1 MRAVTAKMRR
11 AAVRTYVTEFSK
23 QDISLYQDLNEAQ
36 LRHYYEPER
45 GVFIAESGKV
55 ISRAL
60 DAGMEPLS
68 FLIAKERL
76 AEAEEMFLAAHDHDV
91 PVYVSPEKDL
101 RGITGYNLT
110 GGMLCAMRR
119 PILPKVQTVCAHASR
134 IAVIVDVVNPTNIG
148 AVIRSAAA
156 LGINAVLL
164 SYSCSDPLERRAL
177 RVSMG
182 TAFQIP
188 WTYIDKAA
196 DINDTL
202 HELGFKTAAMALAD
216 DAISLASNSLK
227 ETDKLAI
234 MIGNEGN
241 GLPTDVIERADHK
254 VIIPMYNSV
263 DSLNAAAASAVAFWE
278 LRKDTTE

>member
-1 MRAVTAKMRR
+1 MRAVSAMMRR
-11 AAVRTYVTEFSK
+11 VAVRTYVTEFSK
-23 QDISLYQDLNEAQ
+23 QDISLYQDFNEAQ
-36 LRHYYEPER
+36 LRHHYEPER

-68 FLIAKERL
+68 FLIAKERI
-76 AEAEEMFLAAHDHDV
+76 AEAEEIFLSAHDHDV
-91 PVYVSPEKDL
+91 PVYVSPEKEL

-119 PILPKVQTVCAHASR
+119 PILPEVQTVCAHASR

-156 LGINAVLL
+156 LGIDAVLL
-164 SYSCSDPLERRAL
+164 SFSCSDPLERRAL

-254 VIIPMYNSV
+254 VIIPMYNGV

-278 LRKDTTE
+278 LRKDSTE

>member
-1 MRAVTAKMRR
+1 MSPVTAMMRR

-23 QDISLYQDLNEAQ
+23 QDISLYQDFNEAQ

-76 AEAEEMFLAAHDHDV
+76 AEAEEILLSAHDHDV
-91 PVYVSPEKDL
+91 PVYVSSEKDL

-119 PILPKVQTVCAHASR
+119 PILPEVQTVCAHASR

-156 LGINAVLL
+156 LGIDAVLL

-254 VIIPMYNSV
+254 VIIPMYNGV

-278 LRKDTTE
+278 LRKDSTE

>member
-1 MRAVTAKMRR
+1 MSPVTAMMRR

-23 QDISLYQDLNEAQ
+23 QDISLYQDFNEAQ

-76 AEAEEMFLAAHDHDV
+76 AEAEEMFLSAHDHDV
-91 PVYVSPEKDL
+91 PVYVSLEKDL

-119 PILPKVQTVCAHASR
+119 PILPEVQTVCAHASR
-134 IAVIVDVVNPTNIG
+134 IAVVVDVVNPTNIG

-156 LGINAVLL
+156 LGIDAVLL

-254 VIIPMYNSV
+254 VIIPMYNGV

>member
-1 MRAVTAKMRR
+1 MSPVTAMMRR

-23 QDISLYQDLNEAQ
+23 QDISLYQDFNEAQ

-76 AEAEEMFLAAHDHDV
+76 AEAEEMFLSTHDHDV

-119 PILPKVQTVCAHASR
+119 PILPEVQTVCAHASR

-156 LGINAVLL
+156 LGIDAVLL

-216 DAISLASNSLK
+216 AAISLASNSLK

-254 VIIPMYNSV
+254 VIIPMYNGV

-278 LRKDTTE
+278 LRKDSTE

>member
-1 MRAVTAKMRR
+1 M
-11 AAVRTYVTEFSK
+11 RTYVTEFSK
-23 QDISLYQDLNEAQ
+23 QDISLYQDFNEAQ

-119 PILPKVQTVCAHASR
+119 PILPEVQTVCAHASR

-148 AVIRSAAA
+148 AGIRSAAA
-156 LGINAVLL
+156 LGIDAVLL

-227 ETDKLAI
+227 KTDKLAI

-241 GLPTDVIERADHK
+241 GLPTEVIERADHK

-278 LRKDTTE
+278 LRKDSTE

>member
-1 MRAVTAKMRR
+1 MRR

-23 QDISLYQDLNEAQ
+23 QDISLYKDFNEAQ

-68 FLIAKERL
+68 FLIAKERI
-76 AEAEEMFLAAHDHDV
+76 AEAEEMFLSAHDHDV
-91 PVYVSPEKDL
+91 PVYVSPEKEL

-119 PILPKVQTVCAHASR
+119 PILPEVQTVYAHASR
-134 IAVIVDVVNPTNIG
+134 IAVVVDVVNPTNIG

-156 LGINAVLL
+156 LGIDAVLL

-254 VIIPMYNSV
+254 VIIPMYNGV

-278 LRKDTTE
+278 LRKDSINGIKI

>member
-1 MRAVTAKMRR
+1 MRAVSAMMRR

-23 QDISLYQDLNEAQ
+23 QDISLYQDFNEAQ

-55 ISRAL
+55 INRAL
-60 DAGMEPLS
+60 TAGMEPLS

-76 AEAEEMFLAAHDHDV
+76 ADAEEMFLSAHDPAV

-101 RGITGYNLT
+101 QGITGYNLT
-110 GGMLCAMRR
+110 GGMLCVMRR
-119 PILPKVQTVCAHASR
+119 PILPEVQTVCAHASR
-134 IAVIVDVVNPTNIG
+134 AAVIVDVVNPTNIG

-156 LGINAVLL
+156 LGIDAVLL

-188 WTYIDKAA
+188 WTYIDKTA
-196 DINDTL
+196 DINDAL

-216 DAISLASNSLK
+216 DAISLASDVLK
-227 ETDKLAI
+227 EEEKLAI

-241 GLPTDVIERADHK
+241 GLPSDVIERADHK
-254 VIIPMYNSV
+254 VIIPMYNGV

-278 LRKDTTE
+278 LRKNTTE

>member
-1 MRAVTAKMRR
+1 MRAVSAMMRR

-23 QDISLYQDLNEAQ
+23 QDISLYQDCNEAQ

-76 AEAEEMFLAAHDHDV
+76 ADAEEMFLSAHDPAV

-101 RGITGYNLT
+101 QGITGYNLT

-119 PILPKVQTVCAHASR
+119 PILPEVQTVCAHASR
-134 IAVIVDVVNPTNIG
+134 VAVIVDVVNPTNIG
-148 AVIRSAAA
+148 AVIRSATA
-156 LGINAVLL
+156 LGIDAVLL

-182 TAFQIP
+182 TAFQMP

-196 DINDTL
+196 DINDAL

-216 DAISLASNSLK
+216 DAISLASDVLK
-227 ETDKLAI
+227 EEEKLAI

-241 GLPTDVIERADHK
+241 GLPSDVIERADHK
-254 VIIPMYNSV
+254 VIIPMYNGV

-278 LRKDTTE
+278 LRKDTTD

>member
-1 MRAVTAKMRR
+1 M
-11 AAVRTYVTEFSK
+11 
-23 QDISLYQDLNEAQ
+23 
-36 LRHYYEPER
+36 
-45 GVFIAESGKV
+45 
-55 ISRAL
+55 
-60 DAGMEPLS
+60 
-68 FLIAKERL
+68 
-76 AEAEEMFLAAHDHDV
+76 
-91 PVYVSPEKDL
+91 
-101 RGITGYNLT
+101 
-110 GGMLCAMRR
+110 
-119 PILPKVQTVCAHASR
+119 
-134 IAVIVDVVNPTNIG
+134 
-148 AVIRSAAA
+148 
-156 LGINAVLL
+156 
-164 SYSCSDPLERRAL
+164 
-177 RVSMG
+177 
-182 TAFQIP
+182 P

-254 VIIPMYNSV
+254 VIIPMYNGV

>member
-1 MRAVTAKMRR
+1 M
-11 AAVRTYVTEFSK
+11 RTYVTEFSK
-23 QDISLYQDLNEAQ
+23 QDISLYQDFNEAQ

-76 AEAEEMFLAAHDHDV
+76 AEAEEMFLSANDHDV

-119 PILPKVQTVCAHASR
+119 PILPEVQTVCAHASR

-156 LGINAVLL
+156 LGIEAVLL

-241 GLPTDVIERADHK
+241 GLPADVIERADHK
-254 VIIPMYNSV
+254 VIIPMYNGV

>member
-1 MRAVTAKMRR
+1 MSPVTAMMRR

-23 QDISLYQDLNEAQ
+23 QDISLYQDFNEAQ

-76 AEAEEMFLAAHDHDV
+76 AEAEEMFLSSRDHDV

-119 PILPKVQTVCAHASR
+119 PILPEVQTVCAHASR

-156 LGINAVLL
+156 LGIDAVLL

-202 HELGFKTAAMALAD
+202 HELGFRTAAMALAD

>member
-1 MRAVTAKMRR
+1 MSSIIEINKSNT
-11 AAVRTYVTEFSK
+11 
-23 QDISLYQDLNEAQ
+23 DILQVFVLMSEPQ
-36 LRHYYEPER
+36 LLHYFEPAE
-45 GVFIAESGKV
+45 GLFIAESPKV
-55 ISRAL
+55 IERAL
-60 DAGMEPLS
+60 NGGYEPYALLMEHKDIEGQMKELLCRCGDAPVYTAEFDEITAITG
-68 FLIAKERL
+68 FKLIRGALCAFRRRAL
-76 AEAEEMFLAAHDHDV
+76 PTAEE
-91 PVYVSPEKDL
+91 
-101 RGITGYNLT
+101 
-110 GGMLCAMRR
+110 LCKNAR
-119 PILPKVQTVCAHASR
+119 R
-134 IAVIVDVVNPTNIG
+134 IAVLENVVNPTNIG

-156 LGINAVLL
+156 LGIDAVLL

-216 DAISLASNSLK
+216 DAISLASNFLK

-254 VIIPMYNSV
+254 VIIPMYNGV

-278 LRKDTTE
+278 LRKDSTE